1 MKLAVFIKNWIL
13 PLSMLAGVAIYFIAA
28 NVPMLEQHRT
38 ELLNLVGLVQP
49 VLIFSMLFL
58 SFCKVKITDM
68 RPRKWHA
75 WLLLIQVLLFSG
87 LAGIAALM
95 PSVSNSRVL
104 IESAM
109 ICLICPTATAS
120 AVIVKKLG
128 GSATDVTTY
137 IILINVFTAI
147 IVPIFVPIVHPSADQ
162 SFLVSSSLIV
172 SKVFPLLL
180 MPLVCAVLVRRLLP
194 QLHQRLLNC
203 FNLSFYIWTVAL
215 ALAIAVTTRTIVH
228 THLPILYQCAIAVV
242 SLVCCGLQFYIGK
255 RIGVYYGDSIT
266 AGQALG
272 QKNTVFAIWM
282 GFTFFTP
289 ITSIAGGFYSVWHN
303 VVNSYQLYLSRKAN
317 DGD

>member
-13 PLSMLAGVAIYFIAA
+13 PLSMLAGVAMYFIAA
-28 NVPMLEQHRT
+28 NMPILERHRA
-38 ELLNLVGLVQP
+38 ELLNLISLVQP
-49 VLIFSMLFL
+49 VLIFAMLFL

-68 RPRKWHA
+68 RPRRWHV

-87 LAGIAALM
+87 LAGIAVLL
-95 PSVSNSRVL
+95 PSESNSRVL

-137 IILINVFTAI
+137 IILINIFTAI

-194 QLHQRLLNC
+194 RLHQRLLNC

-228 THLPILYQCAIAVV
+228 TNLPILYQCAIAIV

-255 RIGVYYGDSIT
+255 RIGARYGDSIT

-303 VVNSYQLYLSRKAN
+303 IVNSYQLYLSRKAN

>member
-215 ALAIAVTTRTIVH
+215 ALAIAVTTRTIVQ

>member
-1 MKLAVFIKNWIL
+1 
-13 PLSMLAGVAIYFIAA
+13 
-28 NVPMLEQHRT
+28 
-38 ELLNLVGLVQP
+38 
-49 VLIFSMLFL
+49 
-58 SFCKVKITDM
+58 M

-75 WLLLIQVLLFSG
+75 WLLLIQVLSFSG
-87 LAGIAALM
+87 LAWIATLM
-95 PSVSNSRVL
+95 PREAYSRVL

-137 IILINVFTAI
+137 IILINIFTAI
-147 IVPIFVPIVHPSADQ
+147 IVPVFVPIVHPSTNQ
-162 SFLVSSSLIV
+162 SFLVSSSSIV

-180 MPLVCAVLVRRLLP
+180 MPLVCAVLVRMLLP
-194 QLHQRLLNC
+194 RLHQRLLNC

-228 THLPILYQCAIAVV
+228 THLPISYQCAIAIV
-242 SLVCCGLQFYIGK
+242 SLVCCGLQFYVGK
-255 RIGVYYGDSIT
+255 RIGARYGDSIT

-317 DGD
+317 DGN